1 MVGQEGKTKIMAGV
15 SLAEQVLRDL
25 GPLELLLRK
34 LYRDGGSRDDDTFSS
49 AMRILGGLEYRA
61 EQRVDKNTAEHYRR
75 QRAEGLAIQATAF
88 EAAREGV

>member
-34 LYRDGGSRDDDTFSS
+34 LYRDGGSRDDDTFS
-49 AMRILGGLEYRA
+49 A
-61 EQRVDKNTAEHYRR
+61 
-75 QRAEGLAIQATAF
+75 
-88 EAAREGV
+88 